1 MSENLPFL
9 TKKREINTI
18 LFRNNNN
25 NIFDFDKTEMYW
37 IEDIQIILNSETKT
51 YYKTHYKT
59 YYKTYNILGA
69 YFYFDI
75 EIQYNKILY
84 TFEVV
89 LTLKNIQNIK
99 NINNNEDLINFEVQ
113 SIYYDKDL
121 SPINFTGTKKCKTL
135 KSFLADLSVCNG
147 NISKS
152 YISLFIQKI

>member
-18 LFRNNNN
+18 LFKNNNN
-25 NIFDFDKTEMYW
+25 NIFDFDKTELYW

-51 YYKTHYKT
+51 YKT
-59 YYKTYNILGA
+59 YNNTYNKTYNILGA

-75 EIQYNKILY
+75 EIPYNKILY

-89 LTLKNIQNIK
+89 LTLKNIHNIQNIH
-99 NINNNEDLINFEVQ
+99 NNEDLINLEVQ

-121 SPINFTGTKKCKTL
+121 SPINFTATKKCKTL
-135 KSFLADLSVCNG
+135 KSFLGDLSVCNG